1 VKPEARR
8 NPSGVGPQAATIE
21 HDLQARVKW
30 ITARACQ
37 LLQADLMNPSDSDCL
52 CPVCDRPM
60 RLAAVLRPT
69 PREETLV
76 LQCRACGVSTTKTVE
91 AKAAVIGLG

>member
-1 VKPEARR
+1 
-8 NPSGVGPQAATIE
+8 
-21 HDLQARVKW
+21 
-30 ITARACQ
+30 
-37 LLQADLMNPSDSDCL
+37 MNPSDSDCL